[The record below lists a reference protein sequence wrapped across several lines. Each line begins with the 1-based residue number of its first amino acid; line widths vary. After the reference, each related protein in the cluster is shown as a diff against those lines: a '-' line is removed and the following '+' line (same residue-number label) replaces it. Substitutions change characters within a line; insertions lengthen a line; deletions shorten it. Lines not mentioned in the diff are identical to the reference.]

1 MRGGRGAYNNRQAR
15 TSQLLIDK
23 TELKLSP
30 EEYGALHEYYEYVE
44 QSGIELVFC
53 DDSTVQIT
61 AMPSVVKC
69 SPQEIVSD
77 VAQRL
82 MNTATDQ
89 KGALFDDML
98 HTMACKSAIK
108 AHDDTDILE
117 LQALADRVMNDR
129 TIRFCPH
136 GRPVMNIATAK
147 PTEEEKQGIPHY
159 LMDFLDPHDSFSVA
173 DYVKAAHGIIADIAA
188 RGKLPIITGG
198 TGLYISSLIDNLSF
212 EETECDYAYR
222 DELRKL
228 AQEKGN
234 GFLLGMLREIDPE
247 TAEKLHENNLNRI
260 IRALEVYKTTGKTMS
275 EQQRLSRLAPSPYEP
290 CMIQLDY
297 DRETLYDRI
306 NRRVDI
312 MLAEG
317 LVEETRQFIDIDDYP
332 TAAQAI
338 GYKELMPYLKG
349 ESELTPCVERLK
361 QETRKYAKRQLTWF
375 RRDNRIHYIKADG
388 EKNFS
393 QIVDEAI
400 DYIGSVR
407 NKSK

>member
-1 MRGGRGAYNNRQAR
+1 M
-15 TSQLLIDK
+15 DK
-23 TELKLSP
+23 QFIVVVCGPTASGKTALSVELAKRLSG
-30 EEYGALHEYYEYVE
+30 EIISA
-44 QSGIELVFC
+44 
-53 DDSTVQIT
+53 DSMQIY
-61 AMPSVVKC
+61 
-69 SPQEIVSD
+69 
-77 VAQRL
+77 
-82 MNTATDQ
+82 
-89 KGALFDDML
+89 KGMD
-98 HTMACKSAIK
+98 
-108 AHDDTDILE
+108 
-117 LQALADRVMNDR
+117 
-129 TIRFCPH
+129 
-136 GRPVMNIATAK
+136 IATAK
-147 PTEEEKQGIPHY
+147 PTKEEKQGIPHY

-198 TGLYISSLIDNLSF
+198 TGLYISSLID
-212 EETECDYAYR
+212 AYR

-234 GFLLGMLREIDPE
+234 GFLLGMLREIDSE

-317 LVEETRQFIDIDDYP
+317 LIDEARQFIDIDDYP

-349 ESELTPCVERLK
+349 ESPLTPCVERLK

-375 RRDNRIHYIKADG
+375 RRDERIHYIKADG
-388 EKNFS
+388 GKNFS

>member
-1 MRGGRGAYNNRQAR
+1 MDKQFIVVVCGPTASGKTALSVELAKRLSGEIISADSMQIYRG
-15 TSQLLIDK
+15 
-23 TELKLSP
+23 
-30 EEYGALHEYYEYVE
+30 
-44 QSGIELVFC
+44 
-53 DDSTVQIT
+53 
-61 AMPSVVKC
+61 
-69 SPQEIVSD
+69 
-77 VAQRL
+77 
-82 MNTATDQ
+82 
-89 KGALFDDML
+89 
-98 HTMACKSAIK
+98 
-108 AHDDTDILE
+108 
-117 LQALADRVMNDR
+117 
-129 TIRFCPH
+129 
-136 GRPVMNIATAK
+136 MNIATAK

-306 NRRVDI
+306 N
-312 MLAEG
+312 LS
-317 LVEETRQFIDIDDYP
+317 L
-332 TAAQAI
+332 
-338 GYKELMPYLKG
+338 
-349 ESELTPCVERLK
+349 
-361 QETRKYAKRQLTWF
+361 
-375 RRDNRIHYIKADG
+375 IHI
-388 EKNFS
+388 
-393 QIVDEAI
+393 
-400 DYIGSVR
+400 
-407 NKSK
+407 